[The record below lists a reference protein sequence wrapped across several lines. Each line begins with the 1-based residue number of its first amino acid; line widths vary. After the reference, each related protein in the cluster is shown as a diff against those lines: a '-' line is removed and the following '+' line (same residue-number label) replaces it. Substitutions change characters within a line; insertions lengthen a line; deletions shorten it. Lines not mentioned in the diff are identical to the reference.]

1 MESSVLGND
10 PAELDRLFA
19 ALADP
24 NRRAILERL
33 RSGTATV
40 KELAAPLPL
49 GLPAVSKHLTVLERA
64 GLIRRRTDRQRRP
77 CSLDEGGF
85 SRLQAWTTHYTQ
97 LWTGSLDRLEGLLG
111 EDGEQ

>member
-1 MESSVLGND
+1 MESSIAGNQTG
-10 PAELDRLFA
+10 ELDRLFA

-24 NRRAILERL
+24 HRRAILERL

-64 GLIRRRTDRQRRP
+64 GLIQRRTDRQRRP
-77 CSLDEGGF
+77 CSLDEDGF
-85 SRLQAWTTHYTQ
+85 RRLQTWTAHYTE
-97 LWTGSLDRLEGLLG
+97 LWTGSLDRLGALLG
-111 EDGEQ
+111 EGGEQ

>member
-1 MESSVLGND
+1 MESSVVGNERS
-10 PAELDRLFA
+10 ELDRLFA

-33 RSGTATV
+33 RAGTATV

-64 GLIRRRTDRQRRP
+64 GLIRRRTDQQRRP
-77 CSLDEGGF
+77 CSLDEDGF
-85 SRLQAWTTHYTQ
+85 LRLQTWTRHYTE
-97 LWTGSLDRLEGLLG
+97 LWTGSLDRLGGLLG